1 MTQYVTNAS
10 KKKPMRLQ
18 VHAYDIIDVNIDK
31 EKPCP
36 IAFAQFKC
44 HLIENLHSFISIS
57 KYLLRCVNLQNWLW
71 LKPLDK
77 IHEIEI
83 RYLRK
88 KSNSGRLFWNAEN
101 NRNYFSRT
109 WPIPVYSFH
118 FGCFSCRIKVTIIN
132 ISIMIL

>member
-31 EKPCP
+31 ETPCP

-88 KSNSGRLFWNAEN
+88 KVILADSFETPKTIEIIFLELDLFQ
-101 NRNYFSRT
+101 FT
-109 WPIPVYSFH
+109 VF
-118 FGCFSCRIKVTIIN
+118 
-132 ISIMIL
+132 ISDVLVVE